1 MDAIVDFIIGYA
13 DSPIEMAVYFMMF
26 VLVFDSIFSIVT
38 TLINGA
44 RR

>member
-1 MDAIVDFIIGYA
+1 MDAIVNFIIGSA
-13 DSPIEMAVYFMMF
+13 DSPIVMAVYFMMF

-38 TLINGA
+38 TLINGS